1 MKRVLM
7 ISWFVFA
14 VCASIKAITY
24 EEARR
29 EAWFL
34 TDKMA
39 YELNL
44 TAEQTDLAYRVNLDY
59 FLSIRKPVDCG
70 GAYWHFRN
78 EDFRCILFSW
88 QFAKYVTLEYFYR
101 PVVWLHSSW
110 FYPVCK
116 HYRRGHFYF
125 ERPVIYISYR
135 GKNWEHRSR
144 HARSP
149 YYGMHV
155 RRDVG
160 LRDNFNRGR
169 EIRKERVRE
178 SSPVM
183 RPPREIRQR
192 NDGRMPERPLL
203 KEREK
208 SERVRDFHQDERQ
221 RVFRKSHS
229 TEMKERKKERS
240 FSTHENR
247 NEGNS
252 NVRGR
257 KPKDERRHR
266 P

>member
-1 MKRVLM
+1 
-7 ISWFVFA
+7 
-14 VCASIKAITY
+14 
-24 EEARR
+24 
-29 EAWFL
+29 
-34 TDKMA
+34 
-39 YELNL
+39 
-44 TAEQTDLAYRVNLDY
+44 
-59 FLSIRKPVDCG
+59 
-70 GAYWHFRN
+70 
-78 EDFRCILFSW
+78 
-88 QFAKYVTLEYFYR
+88 
-101 PVVWLHSSW
+101 
-110 FYPVCK
+110 
-116 HYRRGHFYF
+116 
-125 ERPVIYISYR
+125 
-135 GKNWEHRSR
+135 
-144 HARSP
+144 
-149 YYGMHV
+149 MHV

-160 LRDNFNRGR
+160 LRDKFNRGR

-229 TEMKERKKERS
+229 TEMKERKKERI
-240 FSTHENR
+240 FSTHEYR